1 MAGKINNSDDGCGG
15 VKDTRIR
22 FLMELALRI
31 FSPDCQSNML
41 SVKTVSENTTS
52 IT

>member
-1 MAGKINNSDDGCGG
+1 MLGEEG
-15 VKDTRIR
+15 VKDVSIR
-22 FLMELALRI
+22 FLMELALCI

-41 SVKTVSENTTS
+41 SVKTVSENATS